1 MSSSPEDDDDAVKDV
16 EPIADIVERP
26 FSDHLEQHLDGEDC
40 RENDVAK
47 LDRQRQL
54 FRLRKS
60 KKKGKKSKE
69 RESEM
74 SIVI

>member
-1 MSSSPEDDDDAVKDV
+1 MAISSSPEDDDDAVQDV
-16 EPIADIVERP
+16 EPIADVVERP
-26 FSDHLEQHLDGEDC
+26 FGDHLEQHLDGEDC

-60 KKKGKKSKE
+60 KKGKEIKRE
-69 RESEM
+69 R
-74 SIVI
+74 VKCQ